1 MTKYHKIIAV
11 LCAFIAALV
20 VTIFRMQIGIA
31 AHGNPSPEQ
40 RIERG
45 RNLVEKVAQ
54 CADCHTP
61 RLSTG
66 ELDRARW
73 LQGSPLG
80 FKPLMEMPWM
90 PVAPGIAG
98 LPGYTEEQG
107 IAFFTTGVRPNGTKC
122 LPPMPEYR
130 LSRDEAADI
139 VAYLRSLAA
148 GR

>member
-1 MTKYHKIIAV
+1 MKKEYKIIAL

-31 AHGNPSPEQ
+31 ARDNPSPEQ
-40 RIERG
+40 RVERG
-45 RNLVEKVAQ
+45 RNLVDKIAQ

-61 RLSTG
+61 RLANG
-66 ELDRARW
+66 QLDQSRA
-73 LQGSPLG
+73 LQGAPLG

-98 LPGYTEEQG
+98 LPGYTDEQG

-130 LSRDEAADI
+130 LSRDEATDI
-139 VAYLRSLAA
+139 VAYLRSLPA